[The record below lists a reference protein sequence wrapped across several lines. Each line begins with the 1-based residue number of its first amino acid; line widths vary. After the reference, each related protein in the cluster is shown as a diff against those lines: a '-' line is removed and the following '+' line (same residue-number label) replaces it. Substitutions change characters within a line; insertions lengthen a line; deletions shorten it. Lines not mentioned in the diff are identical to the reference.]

1 MANQITG
8 RLVAIS
14 QAETIASKKEQGKT
28 FQRRKVMMDCTR
40 FDPYTG
46 ERGFENT
53 PVLEFGGKAL
63 AQLTELERQGL
74 KKGDVITVSF
84 DVQGINYKDTQGKTQ
99 NFTSVRPYAV
109 EKRVIKGDTQQ
120 VQQPAPAPAPAPT
133 SAPTQGNDNE
143 LPF

>member
-63 AQLTELERQGL
+63 DQLNELERQGL

-120 VQQPAPAPAPAPT
+120 VQQPAPAPAPT
-133 SAPTQGNDNE
+133 SAPTQGNDSE